1 MTPPMKPLGLLG
13 VALLACLTAA
23 VFGAAPLAAWVDG
36 SVLAGT
42 VAQQAADGWL
52 ETAGRLGLT
61 RPYESARRA
70 VRAIE
75 GAH

>member
-1 MTPPMKPLGLLG
+1 MKPVGLLG

-36 SVLAGT
+36 SVFAGT
-42 VAQQAADGWL
+42 VVQQAADGWL
-52 ETAGRLGLT
+52 EAAGRLGLT
-61 RPYESARRA
+61 RPYAAARRA
-70 VRAIE
+70 VRDLE